1 MKERIIALSVI
12 AAGMTLSA
20 MVVAP
25 PVSAESA
32 KSVTDSTTKYVPKK
46 TAWGD
51 PDLQGMWPVV
61 HLEGTPFERPV
72 KYGDNMYIT
81 DKEYAQKAKMLKM
94 QRDAYDREVKNNKIG
109 MGHWAEAG
117 DANRRNSLLIDP
129 KNGRL
134 PEMTAAG
141 KAASDKMRSSW
152 QKIDFYTPA
161 DFDSWDRCITR
172 GLPAS
177 MFPFHYNNGIQ
188 IIQAP
193 GYVVINLEMIHEAR
207 IVPLDGRP
215 ALSPNIM
222 QWMGVSRGH
231 WEGNTLVIETT
242 NIQPGASVLN
252 VGTVGVPPGDKMP
265 MSKGAKVVERLTPT
279 GPNSI
284 DYKITYSDPKYYT
297 ASWTADLPWVR
308 DDSYRAYEYA
318 CHEDN
323 SMIRH
328 YIDATKAKKAQQAS
342 NTK

>member
-1 MKERIIALSVI
+1 MKERIIALSVV
-12 AAGMTLSA
+12 AAGLTLSA

-25 PVSAESA
+25 PSSAESA
-32 KSVTDSTTKYVPKK
+32 KSGSATNYVPKK

-51 PDLQGMWPVV
+51 PDLQGMWPVQ
-61 HLEGTPFERPV
+61 HLEGTPFQRPE

-81 DKEYAQKAKMLKM
+81 DAEYAKKEKMLKM

-117 DANRRNSLLIDP
+117 DANRRNSLLVDP

-134 PEMTAAG
+134 PEMTEAG
-141 KAASDKMRSSW
+141 KEASAKMRSSW
-152 QKIDFYTPA
+152 QKIDFNTPA

-177 MFPFHYNNGIQ
+177 MFPFHYNNGIR
-188 IIQAP
+188 ILQAP
-193 GYVVINLEMIHEAR
+193 GYVVIDMEMIHEAR
-207 IVPLDGRP
+207 IIPLDGRKAP
-215 ALSPNIM
+215 PQKVM
-222 QWMGVSRGH
+222 QWMGFSRGH

-242 NIQPGASVLN
+242 NIHPGASVLN

-265 MSKGAKVVERLTPT
+265 MSKDAKITERLTPT

-284 DYKITYSDPKYYT
+284 DYKITYSDPKYYK
-297 ASWTADLPWVR
+297 ASWTADLPWQR
-308 DDSYRAYEYA
+308 DPSYRMYEYA